1 MHNVRS
7 GCGWPSAGASRASG
21 MFPRAPLSWKPRAE
35 TAQKSA
41 MGCEMMVFVERGE
54 VTGTNEV
61 TPHDLR
67 RNLSAPKART
77 QVARTT

>member
-41 MGCEMMVFVERGE
+41 IAGE
-54 VTGTNEV
+54 IVSGEITGECTSSIISWGIYATNSFASG
-61 TPHDLR
+61 LR
-67 RNLSAPKART
+67 
-77 QVARTT
+77 